1 MGTPES
7 RLTGHRRP
15 SQVWTEVGFSAVP
28 STVFAVTASSAGLG
42 AAIAAAAATT
52 VAIGA
57 FTVWRWRTVRPIIG
71 SCVGVGISAGFALH
85 SGQARDY
92 FLPDL
97 WYPPIVAAALAV
109 SCVVGYPLIGLVF
122 GAVTGRGTGWR
133 RDRSARRLFGAVTL
147 AAASAFL
154 TRFVVQYAI
163 YQHASVGLL
172 AVGRIATGLPLTVTI
187 LMLIG
192 WSFRHV
198 ERKNR
203 PDVPSQDVRPVEASA
218 DEVSATDELSH
229 TGRHRQSCH

>member
-1 MGTPES
+1 MGAPQS
-7 RLTGHRRP
+7 RSTGHRRP
-15 SQVWTEVGFSAVP
+15 SRVWTEIGFSAVP

-57 FTVWRWRTVRPIIG
+57 FTVWRWRTVRPVIG
-71 SCVGVGISAGFALH
+71 ACVGVSISAAFALH
-85 SGQARDY
+85 SGRARDF

-97 WYPPIVAAALAV
+97 WYPPIVAVALII
-109 SCVVGYPLIGLVF
+109 SCLVGYPVIGLVF

-133 RDRSARRLFGAVTL
+133 RDPSARRLFGAVTL
-147 AAASAFL
+147 AAASACL
-154 TRFVVQYAI
+154 TRFVVQYVI
-163 YQHASVGLL
+163 YQHGSVGWL

-192 WSFRHV
+192 WAFRHV
-198 ERKNR
+198 ERQKR
-203 PDVPSQDVRPVEASA
+203 PDVPSRDVRPVEARA

-229 TGRHRQSCH
+229 TGRHQRSCR